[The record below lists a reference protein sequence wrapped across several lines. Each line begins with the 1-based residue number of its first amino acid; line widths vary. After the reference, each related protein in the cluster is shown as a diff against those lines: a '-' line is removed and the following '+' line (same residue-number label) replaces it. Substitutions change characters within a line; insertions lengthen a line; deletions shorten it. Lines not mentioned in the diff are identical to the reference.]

1 MREDSVWLEAPE
13 RRRPP
18 AALRVLVATLSALVL
33 VVLAAIPAGAMTIT
47 FIRHAESQGNASGYI
62 DTKVPGPE
70 LTDKGWGEA
79 NALPGRLVD
88 YGIDAADFD
97 GIYASTMIRTQ
108 QTAQPLLASLGRP
121 ESDLVVIGAFDPELA
136 ERHERQSV
144 AGIQEISAG
153 IFEGSSQEDGLGRL
167 GYGLAP
173 IAWVLGAR
181 FVRIPG
187 SEDGN
192 EFAARMEAAIAQM
205 EAAGDTNG
213 DGETNV
219 VAFSHGATMMF
230 WTMMTV
236 DNPNL
241 LLMLQHPLENTDVVV
256 VDKNDDGSYTLK
268 SWAGQDV
275 APATYPVKMLVNVRD
290 LVVAPQTALYNMRQ
304 PVFDA
309 DLEAVG
315 QTAVQGVR
323 DVGDATVKFVSDSVT
338 DTVDAIRDL
347 VRPRATRSEHT
358 EQTTPAVAVDVE
370 SSDAEVT
377 AVEVPA
383 VEVTAEAEPEN
394 DRALI
399 RQLRDARAERS
410 ARAETAG
417 TAVRDAARSTRSELT
432 KARGELRERVR
443 GTVSDAADTVRKAVS
458 GKDKKDTATKET
470 AKKSDSGTD
479 SSDKSAA

>member
-1 MREDSVWLEAPE
+1 MHDNSV
-13 RRRPP
+13 RPP

-47 FIRHAESQGNASGYI
+47 FIRHAESEGNASGYI
-62 DTKVPGPE
+62 DTQVPGPE
-70 LTDKGWGEA
+70 LTEKGWGEA
-79 NALPGRLVD
+79 DTLPAKLALA
-88 YGIDAADFD
+88 GIDAADFD
-97 GIYASTMIRTQ
+97 GFYASTMIRTQ
-108 QTAQPLLASLGRP
+108 QTAQPLLASLGRD
-121 ESDLVVIGAFDPELA
+121 ENDLVVIGTYDRDKP
-136 ERHERQSV
+136 RSV

-192 EFAARMEAAIAQM
+192 EFAARMAEAIAQM
-205 EAAGDTNG
+205 EAAGDANE
-213 DGETNV
+213 DGEVNV

-236 DNPNL
+236 DNPDL

-275 APATYPVKMLVNVRD
+275 APATYPVQMLVNVRD
-290 LVVAPQTALYNMRQ
+290 LVVAPQTALYNLRQ

-347 VRPRATRSEHT
+347 VRPRAIRSEEAEKT
-358 EQTTPAVAVDVE
+358 APAETADLE
-370 SSDAEVT
+370 AT

-383 VEVTAEAEPEN
+383 VEVTAEAEPES

-399 RQLRDARAERS
+399 RQLKDARAERA
-410 ARAETAG
+410 ARAEAAG
-417 TAVRDAARSTRSELT
+417 TTVRDVARSTRSELT

-443 GTVSDAADTVRKAVS
+443 GTVSDAANTVRKAVS
-458 GKDKKDTATKET
+458 GKNKKDTTTKDT

>member
-1 MREDSVWLEAPE
+1 MRENLVWLETPE

-62 DTKVPGPE
+62 DTKVPGPG
-70 LTDKGWGEA
+70 LTEKGWGEA
-79 NALPGRLVD
+79 DALPEKLAQA
-88 YGIDAADFD
+88 GIDAAAFD

-108 QTAQPLLASLGRP
+108 QTAQPLLAELGRP

-136 ERHERQSV
+136 EQHERQSV
-144 AGIQEISAG
+144 AGIQEISGG

-167 GYGLAP
+167 GYGLIPMTWA
-173 IAWVLGAR
+173 LGLR
-181 FVRIPG
+181 SVRIPG

-205 EAAGDTNG
+205 EADGSTNA
-213 DGETNV
+213 
-219 VAFSHGATMMF
+219 VAFSHGGTMMF

-290 LVVAPQTALYNMRQ
+290 LIVAPQTALYNLRQ

-323 DVGDATVKFVSDSVT
+323 DVGGATVKFVGDSVT

-347 VRPRATRSEHT
+347 VRPRAIRSE
-358 EQTTPAVAVDVE
+358 QTAPAETTDVTV
-370 SSDAEVT
+370 SDVKTT
-377 AVEVPA
+377 AVEVA
-383 VEVTAEAEPEN
+383 TETEPES

-410 ARAETAG
+410 ARVEATG
-417 TAVRDAARSTRSELT
+417 NAVRDAARSTRSELT

-458 GKDKKDTATKET
+458 GKDKKDTRKGSE
-470 AKKSDSGTD
+470 SNSGSAGD